1 MWKTLCYEISGSMK
15 EDTNTPCQDKTISIE
30 KNGVKVICLSSGDVS
45 SKVSHFGA
53 DFITQISSEY
63 FCENFDLLHSLDT
76 QDLKLKLYTFLHEN
90 ITKRAVN
97 MNVNFTDLAATI
109 SLVAVKGEKYISC
122 YLGDGV
128 IVSYKEKRIRV
139 VFSNANADL
148 TPKYVTSEN
157 ALGAFKIEV
166 GLLKGINGFV
176 LLSSG
181 AANGLHFKHEDSFA
195 MIVGELIKTTGSV
208 TETEMFGYITQVFE
222 NFVIHKTSENCSI
235 VVMSAQKSASRYYS
249 LSNEDKISF
258 LKLSSHDNNSLGR
271 VIDLDNIL
279 FQIDNGKSVG
289 QLAEILNISET
300 VVKRKLQIL
309 IDNNILSLNSAN
321 IYKKIN

>member
-15 EDTNTPCQDKTISIE
+15 DDTNIPCQDKTISIE
-30 KNGVKVICLSSGDVS
+30 KNDVRVICLSSGDVS

-53 DFITQISSEY
+53 DFITQIASEY

-90 ITKRAVN
+90 ITKHAAN
-97 MNVNFTDLAATI
+97 MNVAFADLAATFT
-109 SLVAVKGEKYISC
+109 LVAVKAEKYISC

-128 IVSYKEKRIRV
+128 ITSYKEKRVRV
-139 VFSNANADL
+139 MFSNANADL
-148 TPKYVTSEN
+148 TPKYLTSEN
-157 ALGAFKIEV
+157 ALGALKIEV
-166 GLLKGINGFV
+166 GMLKGINGFV

-181 AANGLHFKHEDSFA
+181 AASGLHFKHEDSFA
-195 MIVGELIKTTGSV
+195 MIIGELVKTTGSV
-208 TETEMFGYITQVFE
+208 SEAEMFGYITQVFE
-222 NFVIHKTSENCSI
+222 NFVVHKTAENCSI
-235 VVMSAQKSASRYYS
+235 IVMSAPKSASRYYS
-249 LSNEDKISF
+249 LSNEDKVLF
-258 LKLSSHDNNSLGR
+258 LKLSSHDNNSIGR
-271 VIDLDNIL
+271 VVDLDNIL
-279 FQIDNGKSVG
+279 FQIDNGKSVT

-321 IYKKIN
+321 VYKKIN